1 MLDGVGS
8 VLKMVKFLLHFWM
21 LRAFGQLL
29 YSISQHN
36 LTMLADVALKCC
48 VCFTGPQDLLDLEK
62 TCPGPMKKMIPKE
75 ELGGL
80 NV

>member
-8 VLKMVKFLLHFWM
+8 VLKMVKFLLQHFWM

-36 LTMLADVALKCC
+36 LTMLADIALKCC
-48 VCFTGPQDLLDLEK
+48 VRFTGPQDLLDLEK
-62 TCPGPMKKMIPKE
+62 HVLDP
-75 ELGGL
+75 
-80 NV
+80 